1 MDINFKSKSKYFAE
15 IAIIAAI
22 YIVLTVGLSFISYSN
37 IQFRISEALLVLV
50 LFRKSAIPGLI
61 LGCFI
66 ANLFSPLGI
75 PDLIFGTLG
84 TVIAVWG
91 IYMLREKNILVAL
104 LPGIVANT
112 ILVGLELKI
121 FLNIPILVGSL
132 GVLIGETVVL
142 YTLGVLF
149 FYALKKLKFASDLQ
163 LQWSEV

>member
-91 IYMLREKNILVAL
+91 IYMLREKNIFVAL
-104 LPGIVANT
+104 LPGILANT

-121 FLNIPILVGSL
+121 FLNIPFFVGSL

-149 FYALKKLKFASDLQ
+149 FYALKKLKFASDYENVL
-163 LQWSEV
+163 

>member
-149 FYALKKLKFASDLQ
+149 FYALKKLKFASDYENVL
-163 LQWSEV
+163 

>member
-91 IYMLREKNILVAL
+91 IYMLLEKNILVAL

-112 ILVGLELKI
+112 ILVG
-121 FLNIPILVGSL
+121 F
-132 GVLIGETVVL
+132 
-142 YTLGVLF
+142 
-149 FYALKKLKFASDLQ
+149 
-163 LQWSEV
+163 

>member
-91 IYMLREKNILVAL
+91 IYMLREKNIFVAL

-121 FLNIPILVGSL
+121 FLNIPFFVGSL

-149 FYALKKLKFASDLQ
+149 FYALKKLKFASDYENVL
-163 LQWSEV
+163 

>member
-1 MDINFKSKSKYFAE
+1 MDINFRSKSQYFAE

-22 YIVLTVGLSFISYSN
+22 YIVLTVFLPFISYTN

-50 LFRKSAIPGLI
+50 LFKRSAIPGLI

-66 ANLFSPLGI
+66 ANLFSPLGM

-84 TVIAVWG
+84 TIIAVFF
-91 IYMLREKNILVAL
+91 IYKLREKNIFLAL
-104 LPGIVANT
+104 LPGIIANG

-121 FLNIPILVGSL
+121 FLNIPFIIGAL
-132 GVLIGETVVL
+132 GVFIGEAVVL

-149 FYALKKLKFASDLQ
+149 YYALKKLKFKSDYENV
-163 LQWSEV
+163 S

>member
-121 FLNIPILVGSL
+121 FLNIPFFVGSL

-149 FYALKKLKFASDLQ
+149 FYALKKLKFASDYENVL
-163 LQWSEV
+163 SS

>member
-121 FLNIPILVGSL
+121 FLNIPFFVGSL

-149 FYALKKLKFASDLQ
+149 FYALKKLKFASDYENVL
-163 LQWSEV
+163 